1 MMDGSRTVALDA
13 AKASNTDGEA
23 TAEAGPRTSAAADAG
38 ARAELPPAVRPPA
51 GPAFAASSPPPPA
64 PAPARSGRKRLALL
78 VLAALALGGGGWYGW
93 RWWTEARFL
102 EQTDDAYLAADSARI
117 SPRIA
122 GQVAEVLV
130 ADNQRVRR
138 GDVLVRLDDRDMRV
152 ALRSAEADLAAAR
165 ADLDALDAQV
175 RLQDST
181 IASADA
187 ESQAQEAQLDFA
199 QAEARRYADLRRTG
213 SGTTQRAEQTA
224 AEVRNREANLAR
236 ARAAAEAARRRLDVL
251 RADRE
256 KAQAAVERA
265 QAAVQRAGLNLSYA
279 VIEAPIAG
287 AVGDRTVRPG
297 QSVQP
302 GTRLMDV
309 VPLGD
314 QLYVVA
320 NYKETQLARMSRGE
334 EVRVRV
340 DMLPGVELRGRIDS
354 LAPGSGAQF
363 ALLPPEN
370 ATGNFTK
377 IVQRVPVRIALD
389 LRGVPPD
396 VVERLRP
403 GLSVLA
409 TTDTRTGPAGEV
421 RTLVER

>member
-1 MMDGSRTVALDA
+1 MDDARTVTLDA
-13 AKASNTDGEA
+13 PSTAGRTGAEADGGA
-23 TAEAGPRTSAAADAG
+23 TAEA
-38 ARAELPPAVRPPA
+38 PPGGRPPA
-51 GPAFAASSPPPPA
+51 RPEAPVAVPVPSLEAASPAPPPA
-64 PAPARSGRKRLALL
+64 RRGRKLLLLL
-78 VLAALALGGGGWYGW
+78 VLAPLAAVGGGWYGW

-102 EQTDDAYLAADSARI
+102 EETDDAYLAADSATV

-122 GQVAEVLV
+122 GQVSEVLV
-130 ADNQRVRR
+130 ADNRRVRR
-138 GDVLVRLDDRDMRV
+138 GDVLVRLDDRDLRV
-152 ALRSAEADLAAAR
+152 ALRSAEADLAAAN
-165 ADLDALDAQV
+165 ADLAALDARA
-175 RLQDST
+175 RLQGSA

-187 ESQAQEAQLDFA
+187 EVQAQEARSDFA
-199 QAEARRYADLRRTG
+199 RAEARRYADLRRTG
-213 SGTTQRAEQTA
+213 SGTAQRAEQTA
-224 AEVRNREANLAR
+224 AEVRGREADLAR
-236 ARAAAEAARRRLDVL
+236 AGAAAEAARRQLDVL

-256 KAQAAVERA
+256 RAQAVVERDR
-265 QAAVQRAGLNLSYA
+265 AAVQRAGLNLSYA
-279 VIEAPIAG
+279 VIASPLDG

-309 VPLGD
+309 VPLGAD
-314 QLYVVA
+314 LYVVA
-320 NYKETQLARMSRGE
+320 NYKETQLARMARGE

-340 DMLPGVELRGRIDS
+340 DMLPGVGLHGRIDS
-354 LAPGSGAQF
+354 LAPGSGARF

-389 LRGVPPD
+389 LRDVPSE
-396 VVERLRP
+396 VLERLRP

-409 TTDTRTGPAGEV
+409 TTDTRTRPAGEV